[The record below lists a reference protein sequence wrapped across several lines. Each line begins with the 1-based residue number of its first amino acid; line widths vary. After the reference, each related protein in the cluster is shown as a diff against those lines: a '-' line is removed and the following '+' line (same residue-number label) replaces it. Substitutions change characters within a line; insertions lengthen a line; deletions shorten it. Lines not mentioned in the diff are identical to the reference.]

1 MRRLQDWLVVPLL
14 LMTLVVAAPAIA
26 QQTYTV
32 DPAASDI
39 HWLVYKAGAFARLG
53 HNHVISV
60 GGLTG
65 QATVDA
71 ANLASSSFELEIPVA
86 ELVVDDP
93 QLRRG
98 LGDEFSSLPSADDI
112 AGTRKNMLSDRVL
125 DGERFAALRV
135 TGKGPNGS
143 VGEQTTMQISVQLLG
158 RTVELMVPTMVTI
171 EGDTLEA
178 AGEFTLTHGELG
190 MKPFSVM
197 AGALQVGDK
206 LDFSYRIRARR
217 AK

>member
-1 MRRLQDWLVVPLL
+1 MRRLPDWLVVPLL
-14 LMTLVVAAPAIA
+14 LMTLVVAAPSGA

-32 DPAASDI
+32 DPAASDV

-65 QATVDA
+65 EATVDA
-71 ANLASSSFELEIPVA
+71 ANLANSSFELEIPVA

-98 LGDEFSSLPSADDI
+98 LGDEFSSVPSADDI

-125 DGERFAALRV
+125 DGERFATLRV

-143 VGEQTTMQISVQLLG
+143 AGEQTTMRISVELLG

-178 AGEFTLTHGELG
+178 AGEFTLTHSELG

-197 AGALQVGDK
+197 AGALQVGEK